1 MPSATWGC
9 FSVVPFSGPPCL
21 GLEALQKLYVKCVE
35 ADGISHGTLAE
46 MFGVTFWD
54 RLAHLAHSST
64 ADASSW
70 MTSLW

>member
-9 FSVVPFSGPPCL
+9 FSVVPFLGHPCL
-21 GLEALQKLYVKCVE
+21 GPEAVQNLCGNCAE
-35 ADGISHGTLAE
+35 ADGILRGTRAE